1 VLTRTTGLRL
11 LGPGDLPL
19 VEGLLARD
27 PVTNVFVD
35 HRVRMTRLDPRW
47 LGGEMWGYVD
57 GGELV
62 SVCHAAANLVP
73 VEATEDALDAYIT
86 RALVLGRQCSSIVG
100 EASAVERIWAGV
112 ESAWGPA
119 RMVRPSQPFLA
130 IDRPARVPSDPH
142 VRRVHE
148 SEFETLYPAC
158 VAMFTEEVGVSPEIG
173 GGRDMYRARVRQLI
187 AKGMAF
193 ARIEGDRVLFKAEIG
208 SVTPYAC
215 QVQGVWVHP
224 DHRGEGLSGP
234 GMAAVVD
241 QALATVAPVV
251 TLYVNDYN
259 VAARRT
265 YESVGFRERCRF
277 ATVLF

>member
-1 VLTRTTGLRL
+1 
-11 LGPGDLPL
+11 
-19 VEGLLARD
+19 
-27 PVTNVFVD
+27 
-35 HRVRMTRLDPRW
+35 
-47 LGGEMWGYVD
+47 MWGYVD

-62 SVCHAAANLVP
+62 SMCHAAANLVP
-73 VEATEDALDAYIT
+73 VEATDEALDAFIT
-86 RALVLGRQCSSIVG
+86 RSLVQGRHCSSIVG
-100 EASAVERIWAGV
+100 EAAAVERIWAGV
-112 ESAWGPA
+112 ENSWGPA
-119 RMVRPSQPFLA
+119 RLVRPRQPFLT
-130 IDRPARVPSDPH
+130 IDAPARTPSDPK

-173 GGRDMYRARVRQLI
+173 GGRDAYRARVRQLI
-187 AKGMAF
+187 AKGLAF
-193 ARIEGDRVLFKAEIG
+193 AHIERDKVRFKAEVG

-251 TLYVNDYN
+251 TLYVNEYN
-259 VAARRT
+259 IAARRT
-265 YESVGFRERCRF
+265 YERVGFRERCHF